1 MKRVT
6 KRKGSLL
13 FKTAVLAVSCYVLV
27 MLIQIRVEI
36 AERNEQLEKLE
47 AGLEYQQQINEDMQA
62 MRDNYES
69 YLEQQAREQ
78 GLALPGETIFKE
90 APGNG

>member
-1 MKRVT
+1 MDHTR
-6 KRKGSLL
+6 KRKNNFLFRTALL
-13 FKTAVLAVSCYVLV
+13 AFSCYMLVL
-27 MLIQIRVEI
+27 LLQIRIEI
-36 AERNEQLEKLE
+36 ADRKKQLEKLD
-47 AGLEYQQQINEDMQA
+47 ANIAYQLQMNEDMQDK
-62 MRDNYES
+62 RENYET

>member
-1 MKRVT
+1 MKQSG
-6 KRKGSLL
+6 KKKGSLL
-13 FKTAVLAVSCYVLV
+13 IKVALLVVSCHVLV
-27 MLIQIRVEI
+27 MLIQLHMEI
-36 AERNEQLEKLE
+36 ANRHEQIEKLE
-47 AGLEYQQQINEDMQA
+47 ASIAYQQQINEDMQA

>member
-1 MKRVT
+1 MKRT
-6 KRKGSLL
+6 EKKKGNFL
-13 FKTAVLAVSCYVLV
+13 FKMALVVVSCYFLV
-27 MLIQIRVEI
+27 MLVQLHLEI
-36 AERNEQLEKLE
+36 AERREQLDKLQ
-47 AGLEYQQQINEDMQA
+47 AGIDYQAQINEDMQA

>member
-1 MKRVT
+1 MKQT
-6 KRKGSLL
+6 AKRKGNFLL
-13 FKTAVLAVSCYVLV
+13 KTALLAVSCYVLV
-27 MLIQIRVEI
+27 MLIQLHMEI
-36 AERNEQLEKLE
+36 ADRHEQLDKLQSSID
-47 AGLEYQQQINEDMQA
+47 YQAQINEDMQA